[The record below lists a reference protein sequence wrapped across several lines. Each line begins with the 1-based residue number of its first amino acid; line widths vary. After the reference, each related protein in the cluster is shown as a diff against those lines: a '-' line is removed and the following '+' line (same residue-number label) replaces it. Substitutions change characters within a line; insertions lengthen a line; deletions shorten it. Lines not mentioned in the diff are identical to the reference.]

1 MSSSPVTHPSAGE
14 RRSHSVL
21 LVLLASALWS
31 TSGMFISLIDR
42 EGAITPVGIA
52 FWRDLAT
59 FVVLFAGI
67 SLLRPDLLRIKLRD
81 LPWLALMG
89 SLSIGLFH
97 VLWNSSILVN
107 GVAMA
112 TVLQAN
118 APVVVAVIA
127 WIVWREPLTWRKVV
141 AIVLALLGTVFIG
154 GVDSLQQQ
162 QIALQGLLL
171 GLGSAVAY
179 GFMSLFGKKLAGDY
193 SSWTILVYIFGFGAL
208 TLLPFQIGDG
218 FTAPH
223 STLGVAYFAGMV
235 LVTTIGGFALYTL
248 ALSRLQASVAAIV
261 ATAEVPFA
269 AIVSYVT
276 LGERLGVWQVT
287 GGLLVISGV
296 ILLSWPQRRIRAS
309 VRAGGRRVGQ
319 GTRSSHL

>member
-1 MSSSPVTHPSAGE
+1 MSLSSVALPAADK
-14 RRSHSVL
+14 RRPRSVL

-59 FVVLFAGI
+59 FVVLFGGI
-67 SLLRPDLLRIKLRD
+67 SLLRPDLLRIKMRD

-112 TVLQAN
+112 TVLQSN
-118 APVVVAVIA
+118 APMVVAVIA
-127 WIVWREPLTWRKVV
+127 WIVWREPLTWRKIV
-141 AIVLALLGTVFIG
+141 AILLALMGSVFIG

-171 GLGSAVAY
+171 GLGSAVTY

-208 TLLPFQIGDG
+208 TLLPFQIRDG

-223 STLGVAYFAGMV
+223 TALGVAYFAGMV
-235 LVTTIGGFALYTL
+235 LITTIGGFALYTL

-276 LGERLGVWQVT
+276 LGERLDVWQVA

-296 ILLSWPQRRIRAS
+296 ILLSWPQRRVRVDARRAK
-309 VRAGGRRVGQ
+309 RRTGQ
-319 GTRSSHL
+319 EQRSSQM